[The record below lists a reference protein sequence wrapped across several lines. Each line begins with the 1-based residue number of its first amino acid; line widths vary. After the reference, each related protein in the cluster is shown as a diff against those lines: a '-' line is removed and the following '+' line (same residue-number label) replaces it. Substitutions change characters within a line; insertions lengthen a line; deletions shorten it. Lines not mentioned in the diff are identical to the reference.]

1 MEHEDL
7 TPDCGRMRNELAGYL
22 YGELALDA
30 RTLLEAHLE
39 GCGACREELSGLR
52 ETQALLGRWETPPA
66 NDDPRELAAAIA
78 ARAGQAL
85 PRLAVQPRRARL
97 VRWSALLCGAAAALL
112 FLLSVLGT
120 RVSFEGGNLQLS
132 FALPGASAPAPRDTL
147 SADEVQAY
155 IAQQVALH
163 TSHLEQNFEQSQ
175 RALYQRVAQMNKEEL
190 LRLAQT
196 VDYALDQNQEALN
209 SRLNNFARTAAS
221 TDAQTIQALNQ
232 LATMTVSNP
241 NHPNR

>member
-39 GCGACREELSGLR
+39 GCNACREELSGLR

-66 NDDPRELAAAIA
+66 NDDPRELAAAIV

-97 VRWSALLCGAAAALL
+97 VRWSALLCGAAAALM
-112 FLLSVLGT
+112 FTLSVLGT
-120 RVSFEGGNLQLS
+120 QVSIENGHLQLT
-132 FALPGASAPAPRDTL
+132 FALPGSSAPASKSTL
-147 SADEVQAY
+147 SADEVQSY
-155 IAQQVALH
+155 ITQEVALR
-163 TSHLEQNFEQSQ
+163 TSHLEQNIEQGQ
-175 RALYQRVAQMNKEEL
+175 QALYQRLTQMTKEDL
-190 LRLAQT
+190 LRLSQA
-196 VDYALDQNQEALN
+196 VDYALAQSQQSMDT
-209 SRLNNFARTAAS
+209 RLASLARTAANA
-221 TDAQTIQALNQ
+221 DAQTIQALNDF
-232 LATMTVSNP
+232 ATLTVSNK
-241 NHPNR
+241 NR